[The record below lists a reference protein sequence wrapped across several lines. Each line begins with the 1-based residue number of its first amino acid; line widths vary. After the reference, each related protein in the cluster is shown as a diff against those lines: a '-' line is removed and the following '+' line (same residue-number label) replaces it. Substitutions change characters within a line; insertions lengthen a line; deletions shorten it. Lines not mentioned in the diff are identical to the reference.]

1 MAPYSFTKKDRLLI
15 DKVVSC
21 YSKLEAERILKQKGV
36 PWTRSY
42 KGGKH
47 TLVFTNN
54 TKHIAVW
61 FRLWRI
67 LEIL

>member
-1 MAPYSFTKKDRLLI
+1 MATYSLNKKDRLLI

-21 YSKLEAERILKQKGV
+21 YSKSEAERILEQKGV

-42 KGGKH
+42 MGGKH
-47 TLVFTNN
+47 TLVFANG

-61 FRLWRI
+61 FRLWKI
-67 LEIL
+67 LEIV